1 MTMLPTQTDFPAEVV
16 ATPVIW
22 DGATAFILSILSA
35 VAAAVIA
42 NWLGV
47 NGERRR
53 QEVVLVTIIKRK
65 YEIILQASE
74 RAIRAVGDGEPAA
87 RELVAT
93 VRRELGFVLTICSGL
108 PLKKLDDA
116 LDGKAA
122 DKPKPKPPEPSPPPV
137 RPIPISY
144 KLEEAKVLTSG
155 LCGTGVEDGYV
166 VTEAAP
172 PPPPAPPRSL
182 WRPIASRSDKRSRRS
197 TSTGAIAPA
206 GFQNSR
212 PSSAPS
218 RRPCR
223 PRWKRTTPRPSPVTD
238 RPSVPPGAKS
248 V

>member
-1 MTMLPTQTDFPAEVV
+1 MLPTQTDFPAEVV

-172 PPPPAPPRSL
+172 PPPPAPPPCPSPQELVAAHRIQIRQAVEAFHIYWSD
-182 WRPIASRSDKRSRRS
+182 RASRISELSALQRAFATTLPPKVEKDD
-197 TSTGAIAPA
+197 AP
-206 GFQNSR
+206 
-212 PSSAPS
+212 PL
-218 RRPCR
+218 
-223 PRWKRTTPRPSPVTD
+223 PRH
-238 RPSVPPGAKS
+238 
-248 V
+248 